1 MCGKVKAHACSK
13 FDAFGIFVV
22 GSFSFSSVECLRN
35 MPYLAA
41 FLLNAS
47 LVFLYILHGT
57 VILIPHFC
65 SPCRPA
71 MCCEDPYGEFFVV
84 ADASV
89 PLEDL
94 WNRSLGASPFD
105 SGICSGA

>member
-1 MCGKVKAHACSK
+1 M
-13 FDAFGIFVV
+13 
-22 GSFSFSSVECLRN
+22 
-35 MPYLAA
+35 
-41 FLLNAS
+41 
-47 LVFLYILHGT
+47 
-57 VILIPHFC
+57 ILIPHFC